1 LKLPRLGPTP
11 YGLGIFLLAL
21 AGSVP
26 FLPLFVQTLV
36 ISLLIYAALAYS
48 LNIITGLTGYVS
60 FGHVVFMGAGAY
72 SFAYGVG
79 TIRFHPLG
87 GVALG
92 AAIGFGLA
100 LGIGVVTLRFRGAFF
115 GVATLVMVL
124 AAFNLIQVI
133 PGLGGGEG
141 LPLNIGFQPLGQFYT
156 IWVILAAEMGLT
168 LWISRGRIG
177 HGIRAIKSDED
188 AAKAVG
194 VDAPRIKLF
203 LYGFSGL
210 FAGASGA
217 VFAWQSSG
225 AFPTQNFNLAF
236 SLQMLAM
243 IVIGG
248 MGTLVGPLLGALVVQ
263 LPSDYFQTV
272 AVGTQLIFIGVLVAI
287 FALFL
292 PGGIVGAL
300 RKYVPEIGRYLE

>member
-11 YGLGIFLLAL
+11 WGLGIFLLAL
-21 AGSVP
+21 AGIVP

-36 ISLLIYAALAYS
+36 ISLLIYTALAYS
-48 LNIITGLTGYVS
+48 LNLITGLTGYVS

-72 SFAYGVG
+72 AFAYGVG
-79 TIRFHPLG
+79 ATRFHPLG

-92 AAIGFGLA
+92 AAIGFVLA
-100 LGIGVVTLRFRGAFF
+100 LGIGVVTLRFRGVFF

-124 AAFNLIQVI
+124 AALNIVLVI
-133 PGLGGGEG
+133 PALGGGEG
-141 LPLNIGFQPLGQFYT
+141 MPLNIGFQPLGWFYT
-156 IWVILAAEMGLT
+156 IWSIIAAEIALT
-168 LWISRGRIG
+168 LWVTRGRLG
-177 HGIRAIKSDED
+177 YGIRAIKSDED

-194 VDAPRIKLF
+194 VDAPRLKLF
-203 LYGFSGL
+203 LYGCSGM
-210 FAGASGA
+210 FAGAAGA
-217 VFAWQSSG
+217 VFAWQNSG
-225 AFPTQNFNLAF
+225 AFPLTNFNLVF

-248 MGTLVGPLLGALVVQ
+248 MGTLVGPLLGAAVVQ

-272 AVGTQLIFIGVLVAI
+272 AIGTQLIFIGVLVAF
-287 FALFL
+287 FALFV

>member
-1 LKLPRLGPTP
+1 MKLPRLGPTP
-11 YGLGIFLLAL
+11 WGLGIFLLAL
-21 AGSVP
+21 AGIVP
-26 FLPLFVQTLV
+26 FLPLFVQALV

-48 LNIITGLTGYVS
+48 LNLITGLTGYVS

-72 SFAYGVG
+72 AFAYGVG
-79 TIRFHPLG
+79 TAKFHPVG

-92 AAIGFGLA
+92 AAIGFVLA
-100 LGIGVVTLRFRGAFF
+100 LGIGVVTLRFRGVFF
-115 GVATLVMVL
+115 GIATLVMVL
-124 AAFNLIQVI
+124 AALNIVLVI
-133 PGLGGGEG
+133 PALGGGEG
-141 LPLNIGFQPLGQFYT
+141 MPLNIGFQPLGWFYT
-156 IWVILAAEMGLT
+156 IWSILVAEIVLT
-168 LWISRGRIG
+168 LWISRGRLG
-177 HGIRAIKSDED
+177 YGIRAIKSDED

-194 VDAPRIKLF
+194 VDAPRLKLF

-217 VFAWQSSG
+217 VFAWQNSG
-225 AFPTQNFNLAF
+225 AFPQTNFSLVF

-248 MGTLVGPLLGALVVQ
+248 LGTLVGPLLGAAVVQ
-263 LPSDYFQTV
+263 LPSYYFQTV
-272 AVGTQLIFIGVLVAI
+272 AIGTQLIFIGVLVAI
-287 FALFL
+287 FALFV